1 MKERTL
7 LLLKSDSLQRG
18 LIGRILERFEVKGFK
33 IVGLKMI
40 KISPALA
47 KEHYAHLVSKPFY
60 PDLEKF
66 MTENPVVAVVV
77 EGKEAVEVIR
87 NIVGPTNASKAPA
100 GTIRGDFSN
109 STSRNII
116 HASDSKETAVKEVAR
131 FFKNEELFNYKLI
144 TESFLYASDE

>member
-7 LLLKSDSLQRG
+7 LLLKPDAVMRG
-18 LIGRILERFEVKGFK
+18 LIGSILSRFENKGFK

-40 KISPALA
+40 HITSTLA
-47 KEHYAHLVSKPFY
+47 KEHYSHLVSKPFY

-66 MTENPVVAVVV
+66 MTQNPVVAVVI
-77 EGKEAVEVIR
+77 EGKEAVDVVR
-87 NIVGPTNASKAPA
+87 NIVGPTNASKAA
-100 GTIRGDFSN
+100 GGTIRGDFSN

-131 FFKNEELFNYKLI
+131 FFKSEELHNYNLA

>member
-7 LLLKSDSLQRG
+7 LLLKPDALMRG
-18 LIGRILERFEVKGFK
+18 LVGSILSRFEQKGFK

-40 KISPALA
+40 HVSAALA
-47 KEHYAHLVSKPFY
+47 KDHYSHLVSKPFY

-66 MTENPVVAVVV
+66 MTENPVVAVVI
-77 EGKEAVEVIR
+77 EGKEAVEVVR

-131 FFKNEELFNYKLI
+131 FFKNEELHNYKLA
-144 TESFLYASDE
+144 TDSFLYASDE